1 MTNHDEHE
9 NDTMDEAFASQ
20 TLGGH
25 DDRTTHGDAVQG
37 EAAEPTLDP
46 SDYDQADVE
55 VSDTGKV
62 ASQPQTESG
71 FANDTAATQAL
82 HDGPVLD
89 PVDDADPETTG
100 AG

>member
-1 MTNHDEHE
+1 MTNHNAHDDDH
-9 NDTMDEAFASQ
+9 DTLDEAFASQ
-20 TLGGH
+20 TLESQ
-25 DDRTTHGDAVQG
+25 DER

-62 ASQPQTESG
+62 ASQPQTDSG
-71 FANDTAATQAL
+71 FENEAAATQAL

-89 PVDDADPETTG
+89 PVEDADPETTG